1 MLITRVDFVELLAST
16 PLTFPDKREPFPTI
30 VLEFRW
36 PNLFLL
42 SAFLENLGE
51 AFFGIL
57 SSLLLLLLPPSLLY
71 SSAFHLFFIG
81 RMRGGG

>member
-1 MLITRVDFVELLAST
+1 MDFVELLSST
-16 PLTFPDKREPFPTI
+16 PLTFPDIRGLLAMISPSNF
-30 VLEFRW
+30 
-36 PNLFLL
+36 FLL
-42 SAFLENLGE
+42 SALLENLGH